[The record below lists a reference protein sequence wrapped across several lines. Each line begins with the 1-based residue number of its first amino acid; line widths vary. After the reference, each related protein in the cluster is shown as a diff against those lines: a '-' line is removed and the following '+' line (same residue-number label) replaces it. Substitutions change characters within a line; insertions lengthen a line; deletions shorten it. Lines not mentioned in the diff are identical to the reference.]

1 MSIRSA
7 SRFFTVLGMGVS
19 LWTLPASAQDESA
32 MSLFKEMS
40 DYLTAQKSISTNY
53 DATLEIVTGEL
64 QKVSLA
70 SSGSLTANRPDKVK
84 MTRTGLVDVEMVFN
98 GKKLSFYGKNLN
110 VFTSAEFEGT
120 IDDLIDTLRLDYGM
134 DIPAAD
140 LLSTTPYEIMT
151 ADVIDAKSMGSGVIR
166 GQYCSHLLF
175 RTPQVDWEI
184 WVSEGE
190 QPYPCRFTI
199 TSKMMAMAPS
209 YTIEF
214 TDWKTGADVAAADF
228 TLKTDPDAKEV
239 PVSDLQAAIDE
250 IALIGGKGGSQ

>member
-1 MSIRSA
+1 MSMQSKSKILGV
-7 SRFFTVLGMGVS
+7 FTIGM
-19 LWTLPASAQDESA
+19 TLFSFPASAQDEAA

-40 DYLTAQKSISTNY
+40 DYLTTQKSISTSY
-53 DATLEIVTGEL
+53 DATLEIVTAEL

-84 MTRTGLVDVEMVFN
+84 MTRRGLADVEMVFD

-110 VFTSAEFEGT
+110 VYTSQEFEGT
-120 IDDLIDTLRLDYGM
+120 INDLIDTLRLDYGL

-140 LLSTTPYEIMT
+140 LLSTSPYDIMT
-151 ADVIDAKSMGSGVIR
+151 SDVIDAKSMGSGVIR

-175 RTPQVDWEI
+175 RTPQVDWEV

-190 QPYPCRFTI
+190 KPYPCRFTI

-214 TDWKTGADVAAADF
+214 SDWKAGADVAAADF

-239 PVSDLQAAIDE
+239 PVSDLQDAIDE

>member
-1 MSIRSA
+1 MKIKCGTKTLA
-7 SRFFTVLGMGVS
+7 MTGLGLA
-19 LWTLPASAQDESA
+19 LWAVPANAQDESA

-40 DYLTAQKSISTNY
+40 DYLAAQKSISTSY
-53 DATLEIVTGEL
+53 DATLEIVTGDL

-70 SSGSLTANRPDKVK
+70 SSGSLTANRPDKVR
-84 MTRTGLVDVEMVFN
+84 MTRTGLADVEMVYD

-110 VFTSAEFEGT
+110 VFTTQDFEGT
-120 IDDLIDTLRLDYGM
+120 LDDLIDTLRFDYGM

-140 LLSTTPYEIMT
+140 LLSSSPAEFMT

-175 RTPQVDWEI
+175 RTPQVDWEV

-214 TDWKTGADVAAADF
+214 SDWKTGTDAVADDF

-239 PVSDLQAAIDE
+239 PVSDLKDAIDE